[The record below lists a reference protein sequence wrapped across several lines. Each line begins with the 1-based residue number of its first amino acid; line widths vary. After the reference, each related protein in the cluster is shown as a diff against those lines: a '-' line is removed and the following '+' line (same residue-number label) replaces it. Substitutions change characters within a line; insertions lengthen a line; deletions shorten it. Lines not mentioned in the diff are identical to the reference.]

1 MANRVTS
8 EDILRMN
15 EIYYKTHVF
24 AEVARQTGFSAS
36 TVRKHVDVNW
46 KPVVSENVKRLYNIL
61 TYFDT
66 ILLSVF
72 DKVIGFDSEYEDDGY
87 IYAHKYVYLGPG
99 ANMRKGHQDNRTEGY
114 AVKSYRALR

>member
-36 TVRKHVDVNW
+36 TVRKYVDVNW
-46 KPVVSENVKRLYNIL
+46 KPIELDKIIKFDLNNLPE
-61 TYFDT
+61 FDT
-66 ILLSVF
+66 TPFKHVSDYGAMCIL
-72 DKVIGFDSEYEDDGY
+72 DDEE
-87 IYAHKYVYLGPG
+87 IDQIRELWKEL
-99 ANMRKGHQDNRTEGY
+99 
-114 AVKSYRALR
+114 AV

>member
-36 TVRKHVDVNW
+36 TVRKYVDVNW
-46 KPVVSENVKRLYNIL
+46 KPVASKNIIKFDMNDL
-61 TYFDT
+61 PEFDTTYF
-66 ILLSVF
+66 
-72 DKVIGFDSEYEDDGY
+72 
-87 IYAHKYVYLGPG
+87 
-99 ANMRKGHQDNRTEGY
+99 KGLDNYGDLCVLTKHEQEEMKELWGE
-114 AVKSYRALR
+114 LII

>member
-36 TVRKHVDVNW
+36 TVRKYVDVNW
-46 KPVVSENVKRLYNIL
+46 KPVVSEEIVIFNVNDVPDFR
-61 TYFDT
+61 
-66 ILLSVF
+66 
-72 DKVIGFDSEYEDDGY
+72 E
-87 IYAHKYVYLGPG
+87 
-99 ANMRKGHQDNRTEGY
+99 
-114 AVKSYRALR
+114 AVKCFRGVSNYGDLCVLTEQEREGIKELWKELAV